1 MPSVRYVIDL
11 ANVGCSASRLSDL
24 SLTISIPTAQLSQ
37 VLLCLPQLSANM
49 AFSPSLTNAFFL
61 VALLAVLLP
70 AETYAFGAGDI
81 PDFAYL
87 NGEFSCSSTRSIH
100 HNSS

>member
-1 MPSVRYVIDL
+1 
-11 ANVGCSASRLSDL
+11 
-24 SLTISIPTAQLSQ
+24 
-37 VLLCLPQLSANM
+37 M
-49 AFSPSLTNAFFL
+49 AFSLSLTNAFFL
-61 VALLAVLLP
+61 VTLLAVLLP
-70 AETYAFGAGDI
+70 AGTYAFGAGDI